1 MIISNVI
8 DERAYRDP
16 ARATLVF
23 DRETRAESDP
33 RGQFREFWEK
43 EPPQRAG

>member
-1 MIISNVI
+1 
-8 DERAYRDP
+8 
-16 ARATLVF
+16 VF
-23 DRETRAESDP
+23 DHETRAESDP